1 MEGFIPVICA
11 MKIAATASYKAVPS
25 MLIVAPIGNT
35 KREIRGSILLPWGNN
50 VLEPKTKRFSKT
62 CSKLLI
68 VIGRVAELEA
78 VPKAVARAGPMDP
91 MNLEVGEVQLLL
103 TRCLCGCLPEW
114 QLSSDQRVD
123 DGQDDE
129 ALGGDAKADRDQVPA
144 DNHKEPYANFPSFQT
159 HDTKTQI

>member
-68 VIGRVAELEA
+68 VIGRVAELDA
-78 VPKAVARAGPMDP
+78 VPKAVARAGPIDP
-91 MNLEVGEVQLLL
+91 MNLEVGK
-103 TRCLCGCLPEW
+103 CSCC
-114 QLSSDQRVD
+114 
-123 DGQDDE
+123 
-129 ALGGDAKADRDQVPA
+129 
-144 DNHKEPYANFPSFQT
+144 
-159 HDTKTQI
+159 

>member
-1 MEGFIPVICA
+1 MWR
-11 MKIAATASYKAVPS
+11 
-25 MLIVAPIGNT
+25 T
-35 KREIRGSILLPWGNN
+35 KNQ
-50 VLEPKTKRFSKT
+50 FSKT

-68 VIGRVAELEA
+68 VIGRVAELDA
-78 VPKAVARAGPMDP
+78 VPKAVARAGPIDP

-129 ALGGDAKADRDQVPA
+129 ALGGDAKADGDQVPA
-144 DNHKEPYANFPSFQT
+144 DNHEEPYSIFSRFEAVAIMT
-159 HDTKTQI
+159 